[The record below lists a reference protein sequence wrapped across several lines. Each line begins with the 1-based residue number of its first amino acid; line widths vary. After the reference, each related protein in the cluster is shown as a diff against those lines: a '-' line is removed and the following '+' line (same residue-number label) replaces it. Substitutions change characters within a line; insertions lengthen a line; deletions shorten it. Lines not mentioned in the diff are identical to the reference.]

1 MRYLTKVMS
10 KAKALRPECMSA
22 WLEGQPP
29 TAGGNLRRLPVGVR
43 DAMIMICRLKVVL
56 MFLFISLCSIM
67 EVATFFNIFLQ
78 ETVFIVN

>member
-29 TAGGNLRRLPVGVR
+29 SAGGKREMAACGSPRGHDNDL
-43 DAMIMICRLKVVL
+43 
-56 MFLFISLCSIM
+56 
-67 EVATFFNIFLQ
+67 
-78 ETVFIVN
+78 

>member
-29 TAGGNLRRLPVGVR
+29 SAGGKREMAACGSPRGHDNDLQAKGSVNVP
-43 DAMIMICRLKVVL
+43 IHII
-56 MFLFISLCSIM
+56 LFYKGSSK
-67 EVATFFNIFLQ
+67 FF
-78 ETVFIVN
+78 

>member
-29 TAGGNLRRLPVGVR
+29 SAGGNVRWLPVGVQE
-43 DAMIMICRLKVVL
+43 AMIMICRLKAVL
-56 MFLFISLCSIM
+56 MFLFISFCSIK
-67 EVATFFNIFLQ
+67 EVAKFFNIFLQ